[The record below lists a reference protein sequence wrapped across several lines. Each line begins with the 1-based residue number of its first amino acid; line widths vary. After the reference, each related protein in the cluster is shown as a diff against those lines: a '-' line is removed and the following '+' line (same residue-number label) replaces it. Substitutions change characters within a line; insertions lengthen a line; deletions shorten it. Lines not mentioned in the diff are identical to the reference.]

1 MIFQHKIKHLVLS
14 NSTAKTA
21 VKTGDNTP
29 ILPFVIILLAA
40 IVAIVVFVKKRFGSK
55 KN

>member
-1 MIFQHKIKHLVLS
+1 M
-14 NSTAKTA
+14 
-21 VKTGDNTP
+21 
-29 ILPFVIILLAA
+29 IILLAA